1 MSNERVKVEGE
12 KGLYRD
18 LISGGVV
25 SDNSAYAR
33 YKEEKEKKLKMLSQ
47 ETKINN
53 LYAEVNDIK
62 AQLAEILSILRNV

>member
-12 KGLYRD
+12 KGLFRD
-18 LISGGVV
+18 LTSGGVV

-53 LYAEVNDIK
+53 LYEEVNDIK
-62 AQLAEILSILRNV
+62 AQLAEILSILRSV